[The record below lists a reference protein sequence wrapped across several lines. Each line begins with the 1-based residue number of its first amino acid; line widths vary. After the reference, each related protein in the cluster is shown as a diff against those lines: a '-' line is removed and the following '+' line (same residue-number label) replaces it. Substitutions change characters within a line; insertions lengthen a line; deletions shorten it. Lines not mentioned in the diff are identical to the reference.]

1 MEENELLSFVRK
13 AHFIWGPEPEIY
25 GGSAGLYSYGPNGK
39 LLKNKIEN
47 KLREVF
53 ISLDFWE
60 VETPLIMPKIVWK
73 ASGHLDRFI
82 DKIFVCSKCNSM
94 YRADKLIEE
103 KLKSDASAFTDR
115 ELLEIAKNKK
125 LVCPK
130 CNSKFLEEIRHF
142 NLMMKTQLGFED
154 AYLRPETATTT
165 YLPFKNYYDFFRKKI
180 PFRVFQIGKAFRNE
194 ISPRQ
199 NVLRMR
205 EFTQAESQLFIFEED
220 EKKFEL
226 FNSIKK
232 QKLPLWP
239 ETLQKSKKSVSIMTL
254 DEAVKKKYIQNKAIA
269 FSLFSAYKIA
279 IETGIPEKRIR
290 FRQHAKEEKA
300 HYAKDA
306 WDLEVNTKTYD
317 WIEVIGSHDRG
328 NYDLSQHAKASGQK
342 LSAEGKT
349 PNIIELA
356 AGIDRIL
363 FCLLDNLY
371 ENEKVKDLDRTVLHL
386 KPSIAPIQA
395 AVFPLQSKDNLPE
408 FAKKIHNDLK
418 TIFPGFT
425 IIYDES
431 GSIGKRYR
439 RMDEVG
445 CPYCITIDYDTLKDD
460 TVTVRNRDSMKQSRI
475 KIDELD
481 KFLKF

>member
-180 PFRVFQIGKAFRNE
+180 PFR
-194 ISPRQ
+194 
-199 NVLRMR
+199 
-205 EFTQAESQLFIFEED
+205 AE
-220 EKKFEL
+220 
-226 FNSIKK
+226 
-232 QKLPLWP
+232 
-239 ETLQKSKKSVSIMTL
+239 MT
-254 DEAVKKKYIQNKAIA
+254 
-269 FSLFSAYKIA
+269 
-279 IETGIPEKRIR
+279 
-290 FRQHAKEEKA
+290 
-300 HYAKDA
+300 
-306 WDLEVNTKTYD
+306 
-317 WIEVIGSHDRG
+317 
-328 NYDLSQHAKASGQK
+328 
-342 LSAEGKT
+342 
-349 PNIIELA
+349 
-356 AGIDRIL
+356 AGR
-363 FCLLDNLY
+363 
-371 ENEKVKDLDRTVLHL
+371 
-386 KPSIAPIQA
+386 
-395 AVFPLQSKDNLPE
+395 
-408 FAKKIHNDLK
+408 
-418 TIFPGFT
+418 
-425 IIYDES
+425 
-431 GSIGKRYR
+431 
-439 RMDEVG
+439 
-445 CPYCITIDYDTLKDD
+445 
-460 TVTVRNRDSMKQSRI
+460 
-475 KIDELD
+475 
-481 KFLKF
+481 